1 MWSVC
6 YMLSVLP
13 ESMVLYCV
21 VKVDSYSAVV
31 TKVFSVQKD
40 FLLFYLLFMF
50 IIATSNILLQ
60 V

>member
-21 VKVDSYSAVV
+21 VKVDLYSAVV